1 MLIRHGATQWSVS
14 GRHTGRTDIALTSK
28 GREQAQVTA
37 VGIRSLLGNEFD
49 FVRVFTSPLQRAT
62 ETASIVIGPGI
73 PVTRDENLLE
83 FNYGEYEGLTLE
95 EIQTRRPGWNLWID
109 GCPGGETAH
118 QVGERADTFLT
129 SLSSDDGPIVVFSH
143 GHLLRVLAARYI
155 GLDAKVAQFLMLDT
169 ATISVLQDLRGSRV
183 INVWNLDSALLFR

>member
-118 QVGERADTFLT
+118 QVGERADTF
-129 SLSSDDGPIVVFSH
+129 SLRSRATMAQSSSFRTVTCYEFSPL
-143 GHLLRVLAARYI
+143 G
-155 GLDAKVAQFLMLDT
+155 T
-169 ATISVLQDLRGSRV
+169 
-183 INVWNLDSALLFR
+183 SALMPRWRNFLCSIRRRSRYCKIFEEAE